1 MALPPKARTPLRQ
14 TDGPFERRGDDRL
27 AARLE
32 EVFTLRPE
40 DEELPVQGLHGIHP
54 YPGRMH
60 PAWASRILD
69 GVPDRARVF
78 DPFCGSGTTMVE
90 TMRTGRA
97 AIGTDL
103 NPIAIRIAKQR
114 TTVRP
119 PKFLEKFAAAANEVH
134 EEAAHRKETPYGAL
148 AKGEKSFPPHVLTQL
163 INLRR
168 AIDTERNEELRE
180 TMLMAMSPL
189 LAKFASR
196 RGRPAP
202 AVNRRAVR
210 DHFLLR
216 CERNVTA
223 WTAFAEALP
232 AGTQSADVRVADARE
247 TGLPPGSADAV
258 VTSPPYPGVYDYA
271 EEQQLRARWLG
282 GQGELRHAR
291 RHEIGRRGG
300 APSSWET
307 GIYEALKEIVRVT
320 TQGARIFLVVGDGT
334 VKGKPVRA
342 EKVIRRLIYGRDLH
356 LVRLAAVSA
365 ERPWFH
371 ADTAEAFGETR
382 RREHLILLERP

>member
-14 TDGPFERRGDDRL
+14 TDGPFERRGDAAL

-32 EVFTLRPE
+32 EAFTLKPE
-40 DEELPVQGLHGIHP
+40 DADLPVQGLHGIHP

-60 PAWASRILD
+60 PAWASRILA
-69 GVPDRARVF
+69 GLHEQARVL
-78 DPFCGSGTTMVE
+78 DPFCGSGTTLVE
-90 TMRTGRA
+90 TMRTGRT

-103 NPIAIRIAKQR
+103 NPIAIRVARLR
-114 TTVRP
+114 TQLRTPR
-119 PKFLEKFAAAANEVH
+119 FLEAFAAAATRVH
-134 EEAAHRKETPYGAL
+134 EEAAHRKDTPFGKL

-168 AIDTERNEELRE
+168 AVETERDDDLRE
-180 TMLMAMSPL
+180 ALLMAMSPL
-189 LAKFASR
+189 LAKFAAR
-196 RGRPAP
+196 PGRPAP

-210 DHFLLR
+210 DHFLQR
-216 CERNVTA
+216 SERMVTA
-223 WTAFAEALP
+223 WADFVDAVP
-232 AGTQSADVRVADARE
+232 PGTPSADARIADARE
-247 TGLPPGSADAV
+247 TGLAQGSADAV

-271 EEQQLRARWLG
+271 DEQRLRARWLG
-282 GQGELRHAR
+282 GEGDLRRAR

-300 APSSWET
+300 PPASWEV
-307 GIYEALKEIVRVT
+307 GLYESLKEMVRVLT
-320 TQGARIFLVVGDGT
+320 PGSWIFLVVGDGT
-334 VKGKPVRA
+334 IKGAPVRA
-342 EKVIRRLIYGRDLH
+342 EKVIRRLIYSRDLH

-371 ADTAEAFGETR
+371 QDTAAAFGETR